1 MSTITTPPRQATPPA
16 KSAPTGPI
24 VDSGDQRIAIRDVSW
39 EIYDLLSDAVG
50 ERQHV
55 YLAYDGKDLEIMTKG
70 RAHEGIRAIL
80 ARFVI
85 FVTSQ
90 LRIRCRE
97 LGETTW
103 KRPEIARGLESD
115 LCYYFTP
122 EKRAADLEAL
132 ARKIKDIAAYPNP
145 DMAIEIDL
153 STPEV
158 DRPGIYAALKVT
170 ELWRFDGDDFIIEN
184 LQPDGT
190 YQPVEMSRFLPVR
203 AEEIGRWV
211 IEEDFSDEL
220 DWEQRLRAWARA
232 ELMPRQNAG

>member
-1 MSTITTPPRQATPPA
+1 MSTITTPPRQATPRVE
-16 KSAPTGPI
+16 SAPTRPI

-39 EIYDLLSDAVG
+39 EVYDLLSDAVG
-50 ERQHV
+50 GRQHV
-55 YLAYDGKDLEIMTKG
+55 YMAYDGKDLEIMTKG
-70 RAHEGIRAIL
+70 RDHEGLRAIL

-85 FVTSQ
+85 FITSE

-103 KRPEIARGLESD
+103 KRPEIARGLEAD

-122 EKRAADLEAL
+122 GKRAVDVEAM

-158 DRPGIYAALKVT
+158 DRPSIYAALQVA
-170 ELWRFDGDDFIIEN
+170 ELWRFDGDDFFIEN

-190 YQPVEMSRFLPVR
+190 YQLVEMSRFLPVR
-203 AEEIGRWV
+203 AEEVRRWV
-211 IEEDFSDEL
+211 IDEDFSDEL
-220 DWEQRLRAWARA
+220 AWEQRLRAWARA